1 MSQALFQYPK
11 QAAVGNTIP
20 KNKIYEKASPSYAI
34 REKFVSQVDKI
45 IWQYKLSPETINL
58 SSRPNVPEIEIFS
71 ILLKTPELSEDVL
84 RCIDQAIPLPIFY
97 QLILDHQIKIIA
109 AYKRSSEADA
119 SKWIVDTYFETPW
132 QPENSARITLPL
144 ALDLESLYEK
154 MLLNLISQSP
164 RLGESLKVMVER
176 LKQIK
181 VKQIEYHKLEVLLQR
196 EKQFNR
202 KVELNAQLR
211 SLKNELDFLS
221 S

>member
-20 KNKIYEKASPSYAI
+20 KNKIYEKASSSHAI

-71 ILLKTPELSEDVL
+71 ILLKTPELSEEVL
-84 RCIDQAIPLPIFY
+84 RCIDQVIPLPIFY
-97 QLILDHQIKIIA
+97 QLIFNHQIKIIA
-109 AYKRSSEADA
+109 AYKRPSDADN
-119 SKWIVDTYFETPW
+119 SKWVVDTYFETPW
-132 QPENSARITLPL
+132 QENSTRMALPL
-144 ALDLESLYEK
+144 ALDLEGLYEK
-154 MLLNLISQSP
+154 MLFNLISQEP
-164 RLGESLKVMVER
+164 RSGESLKSMVER
-176 LKQIK
+176 LKQIRI
-181 VKQIEYHKLEVLLQR
+181 KQVEYRKIEVLLHN

-211 SLKNELDFLS
+211 SLKNELELLS

>member
-11 QAAVGNTIP
+11 KSAFGSVIP
-20 KNKIYEKASPSYAI
+20 KSKIYEKASPSRVV

-58 SSRPNVPEIEIFS
+58 SSRPNVPEIDIFS

-84 RCIDQAIPLPIFY
+84 RCIDQAIPLPIFF
-97 QLILDHQIKIIA
+97 QLTFDHRIKMIA
-109 AYKRSSEADA
+109 AYKRPSDADA
-119 SKWIVDTYFETPW
+119 SKWVVDTYFETPW
-132 QPENSARITLPL
+132 QPENSARMTLPL
-144 ALDLESLYEK
+144 ALDLEGLYEK
-154 MLLNLISQSP
+154 MLFNLISQPP
-164 RLGESLKVMVER
+164 RSGESLKSMVER
-176 LKQIK
+176 LKLIR
-181 VKQIEYHKLEVLLQR
+181 VKQIEYHKIEALLLK

-211 SLKNELDFLS
+211 SLKNELEILS